1 MTMFACWPQFI
12 VILNVF
18 LIVVSPITKLNTVV
32 LSPWLSIPHK
42 SNFEKKSNFVLECT
56 PLYMNL
62 YCIIW
67 STYFVVLF
75 LNLFQRQFWN
85 WSNFQ
90 WIIKAYNVSWFLK
103 ILILEDFFIV
113 SDRRRVHFFTKT
125 NLTVRHISVRPHHY
139 FQFTSFPID
148 KKFKSSFKDY
158 EIISM
163 LNFDWRSRSSWLSWL
178 YHSKWATVP
187 NVERI
192 IWWTCIS
199 KKWRKKRIRQIP
211 NARWRICSNW
221 SFANC
226 L

>member
-1 MTMFACWPQFI
+1 MI
-12 VILNVF
+12 DI
-18 LIVVSPITKLNTVV
+18 
-32 LSPWLSIPHK
+32 K
-42 SNFEKKSNFVLECT
+42 SNFEPILYSSVPPYTWIYTVIYLE
-56 PLYMNL
+56 
-62 YCIIW
+62 
-67 STYFVVLF
+67 LF
-75 LNLFQRQFWN
+75 CSFPEFWN
-85 WSNFQ
+85 WSIFQ
-90 WIIKAYNVSWFLK
+90 WIKKAYNLSWFLK

-113 SDRRRVHFFTKT
+113 FDIWRVHFFTKT

-148 KKFKSSFKDY
+148 KKLKSSFKDY

-199 KKWRKKRIRQIP
+199 KKRRKKRICQIP
-211 NARWRICSNW
+211 NARWRICSNR